1 MNGETQMMGYGTG
14 LGFGLGGMLWVL
26 GCILLIVGLVA
37 LAAWAVSRATAHD
50 HEPKAPAEG
59 TEALDILRARF
70 ARGEISEAEY
80 TQAANVLRIG
90 R

>member
-1 MNGETQMMGYGTG
+1 MMGYGTG
-14 LGFGLGGMLWVL
+14 LGFGLGGMLWML
-26 GCILLIVGLVA
+26 GGILLVVGLVV
-37 LAAWAVSRATAHD
+37 LVVWAVSRATTHAGGAA
-50 HEPKAPAEG
+50 APAER

-80 TQAANVLRIG
+80 TQAANVLRSG

>member
-1 MNGETQMMGYGTG
+1 MMGFGTG

-37 LAAWAVSRATAHD
+37 LVAWAVSRATAHD
-50 HEPKAPAEG
+50 HRPAASHEG

-80 TQAANVLRIG
+80 TQAANVLRSG

>member
-1 MNGETQMMGYGTG
+1 MMGFGTG
-14 LGFGLGGMLWVL
+14 LGGGLGGMLWVL

-37 LAAWAVSRATAHD
+37 LVAWAVSRATAHD
-50 HEPKAPAEG
+50 HGATAPAER

-80 TQAANVLRIG
+80 TQAANVLRSG

>member
-1 MNGETQMMGYGTG
+1 MGFGTG

-37 LAAWAVSRATAHD
+37 LVAWAVSRATDHD
-50 HEPKAPAEG
+50 HRPAAPHED

-80 TQAANVLRIG
+80 TQAANILRSA

>member
-1 MNGETQMMGYGTG
+1 MMGFGTG
-14 LGFGLGGMLWVL
+14 LGFGLDGMLWVL

-37 LAAWAVSRATAHD
+37 LVSWAVSRATAHD
-50 HEPKAPAEG
+50 HRPAASYAG

-80 TQAANVLRIG
+80 TQAANVLRSA